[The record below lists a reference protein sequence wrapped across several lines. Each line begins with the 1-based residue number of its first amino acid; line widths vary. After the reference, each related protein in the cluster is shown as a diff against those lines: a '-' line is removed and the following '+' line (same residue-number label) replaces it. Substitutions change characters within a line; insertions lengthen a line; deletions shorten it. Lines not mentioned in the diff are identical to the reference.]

1 MKALKICLWLTGIV
15 CLLSVIGV
23 IAPLKHIQWFMGLF
37 GIESLPDS
45 PLFLYMLRLI
55 CATWAGI
62 GIFFIILALNPLS
75 YGVLVPL
82 SALFLI
88 LVGAVCGVTG
98 FITKMPFKW
107 YASDLLSCVILGLL
121 ILIFYPQA
129 KKNGD
134 FV

>member
-1 MKALKICLWLTGIV
+1 MKALKFCLWLTGIV
-15 CLLSVIGV
+15 CLLSVVGV
-23 IAPLKHIQWFMGLF
+23 VAPLKNIQWFMGLF

>member
-23 IAPLKHIQWFMGLF
+23 IAPLKNIQWFMGLF
-37 GIESLPDS
+37 GIENLPDS